1 MKQKKL
7 SCDCKNPGFALI
19 FCMVWD
25 LAPSIQLKHT
35 IKPEKDTK
43 RGGGGK
49 QSELQSTF
57 VQIVVE
63 QIKTLQ
69 PRKEMVNVHMII
81 SEYGEM

>member
-1 MKQKKL
+1 
-7 SCDCKNPGFALI
+7 
-19 FCMVWD
+19 MVWG
-25 LAPSIQLKHT
+25 LAPSIQLKDT

-43 RGGGGK
+43 QGK
-49 QSELQSTF
+49 KKESELQNTF

-69 PRKEMVNVHMII
+69 PRKEMVNVHTII